1 MMNMPL
7 NIPKL
12 NTPTRSITNSVSS
25 NIPERQP
32 IADLFTGVILQ
43 QGTAQ
48 ALAFGSQFN
57 IEPAFSGTFVVR
69 YGIRF
74 LGKPHQ
80 SIIPGLVVLDYGDM
94 LTGEEAWDFLLKR
107 SNLHPRA
114 EVVGY
119 QNDGSDDMVFL
130 RALDFAITPEVLIF
144 ADEQANKPIAHPTA
158 LIAEI
163 DNDLPTRLLEYL
175 PRYPTVADWQA
186 EIS

>member
-1 MMNMPL
+1 MGTTNMLLKLNMP
-7 NIPKL
+7 I
-12 NTPTRSITNSVSS
+12 RSITNSVSS

-32 IADLFTGVILQ
+32 IGDLFTGVILQ
-43 QGTAQ
+43 HGTAQ
-48 ALAFGSQFN
+48 ALAFGSQPN
-57 IEPAFSGTFVVR
+57 IEPTFNGTFVVR

-80 SIIPGLVVLDYGDM
+80 SIVPGLVVLDYGDM
-94 LTGEEAWDFLLKR
+94 LTGEEAWNFLLKR

-119 QNDGSDDMVFL
+119 RNDGSDDMVFL

-144 ADEQANKPIAHPTA
+144 ADEQSNKPIAYPTA

-163 DNDLPTRLLEYL
+163 DTDLPTRLLEYL
-175 PRYPTVADWQA
+175 PHYPTFADWQA
-186 EIS
+186 ELS